1 MSEPSE
7 SKGEILFHSLS
18 PHEKQ
23 LVAKAALRA
32 FLKERQ
38 ARSTPKKTEGNRLPS
53 KREAIKRGIAA
64 YWEKEMARRAE
75 AKASGLADCERLL
88 RGADRLAESEAIF
101 KNMVKAKGYP
111 LVD

>member
-1 MSEPSE
+1 MSELSE
-7 SKGEILFHSLS
+7 SKGEILFHQLS

-38 ARSTPKKTEGNRLPS
+38 ARSTPRKTNGNRLPH

-64 YWEKEMARRAE
+64 YWEKERARRAAE
-75 AKASGLADCERLL
+75 RTANATVITRLL
-88 RGADRLAESEAIF
+88 KGDAREAEVDAIF
-101 KNMVKAKGYP
+101 RKMVKAKGYP
-111 LVD
+111 LIE